1 MSNAMWCQKRAQD
14 EGSLTR
20 KGERMQL
27 GKYTLPVIVSVM
39 LWCVATVPLVEAQP
53 RRPPQALLKLVRVEP
68 VGQDVLLAFRVPE
81 ALDLGCPMQLRI
93 GDFSVS
99 FREIQDQK
107 ARTARFVISRDLYA
121 AIDNRQFNTVLTSCF
136 NWVSSSIT
144 YPRLASASPPPA
156 PQAALKLVRAEPA
169 GQDVL
174 LVFRVPEGL
183 DLGCPMQLRIGDF
196 SVNFRD
202 VQDQKARTAR
212 FVMSRDVYAAIDN
225 RQFNTVLT
233 SCAGRVEHSITY
245 PPLGRARQVVR

>member
-1 MSNAMWCQKRAQD
+1 
-14 EGSLTR
+14 
-20 KGERMQL
+20 
-27 GKYTLPVIVSVM
+27 LPVVVGVM
-39 LWCVATVPLVEAQP
+39 LWCVAVVPLVEAQP
-53 RRPPQALLKLVRVEP
+53 HRSSQALLKLIRIEP

-121 AIDNRQFNTVLTSCF
+121 AIDNRQFNTILTSCS
-136 NWVSSSIT
+136 NWVSSAIT
-144 YPRLASASPPPA
+144 YPRLVSASPPPAPPA
-156 PQAALKLVRAEPA
+156 PQAALKLIRVEPV

-174 LVFRVPEGL
+174 LVFRVPEAL

-233 SCAGRVEHSITY
+233 SCVGKVEHSISY
-245 PPLGRARQVVR
+245 PRLSRAR